1 MYRLISKLIVYRKA
15 AEDDILSR
23 MSELFKS
30 FDGEYNTEEL
40 ISDSFEIINRLL
52 DLSTLNGFDRNLWRC
67 YLSYLIAMTETPFT
81 LVAEKTGSVEGTVN
95 EFVLNDLRIFKGL
108 FDYDFSEIEEA
119 LNITCFSTV
128 SDYHSVAKND
138 RVVNL
143 NVSEKVKTLSLEITE
158 ADDESELYE
167 IVMKFYKNYGVG
179 ELGMNKAFRVQE
191 SETDILE
198 PVAADSDVKLAD
210 IIGYE
215 KQKVQLTTNT
225 EAFINGCGA
234 NNVLLYGD
242 AGTGKSTSIKAL
254 INEYYDDGLR
264 MIEIYKHQFRY
275 LPAIL
280 AKIKNRNYRFI
291 IYMDDLSFE
300 EFEIEYKYLKAVI
313 EGGLEVKPE
322 NVLIYATSNR
332 RHLIRETWSDRSDM
346 TKDDIHRSD
355 TMQEKL
361 SLSSRFGLTI
371 GYFNPSREEF
381 YEIVKA
387 LASDNQE
394 IQLSEQELLAEAD
407 RWEMRHGGKS
417 GRTARQFI
425 DYLSGAKKL

>member
-30 FDGEYNTEEL
+30 FDGEYNAEEL

-198 PVAADSDVKLAD
+198 PAAASSDVRLAD

-215 KQKVQLTTNT
+215 KQKMQLTANT

-280 AKIKNRNYRFI
+280 AKIKSRNYRFI

>member
-23 MSELFKS
+23 MSELFKN
-30 FDGEYNTEEL
+30 FDGEYNTDEL

-95 EFVLNDLRIFKGL
+95 EFVLNDLRIFKSL

-128 SDYHSVAKND
+128 SDYRSVAKND

-198 PVAADSDVKLAD
+198 PVAADSDVRLED

-215 KQKVQLTTNT
+215 KQKMQLTANT
-225 EAFINGCGA
+225 EAFINSCGA

>member
-30 FDGEYNTEEL
+30 FGGEYNTEEL

-95 EFVLNDLRIFKGL
+95 EFVLNDLRIFKSL

-128 SDYHSVAKND
+128 SDYRSVAKND

-198 PVAADSDVKLAD
+198 PVAADSDVRLAD

-215 KQKVQLTTNT
+215 KQKVQLTANT

>member
-30 FDGEYNTEEL
+30 FDGEYNAEEL

-179 ELGMNKAFRVQE
+179 ELGINKAFRVQE

-198 PVAADSDVKLAD
+198 PVAASSDVRLAD

-215 KQKVQLTTNT
+215 KQKMQLTANT

>member
-30 FDGEYNTEEL
+30 FDGEYNAEEL

-95 EFVLNDLRIFKGL
+95 EFVLNDLRIFKSL

-128 SDYHSVAKND
+128 SDYRSVAKND
-138 RVVNL
+138 RVVNF

-198 PVAADSDVKLAD
+198 PVAADSDVRLED

-215 KQKVQLTTNT
+215 KQKMQLTANT

>member
-30 FDGEYNTEEL
+30 FGGEYNTEEL

-95 EFVLNDLRIFKGL
+95 EFVLNDLRIFKSL

-128 SDYHSVAKND
+128 SDYRSVAKND

-198 PVAADSDVKLAD
+198 PVAADSDVRLED

-215 KQKVQLTTNT
+215 KQKMQLTANT

>member
-198 PVAADSDVKLAD
+198 PAAASSDVRLAD

-215 KQKVQLTTNT
+215 KQKMQLTANT

-280 AKIKNRNYRFI
+280 AKIKSRNYRFI

>member
-179 ELGMNKAFRVQE
+179 ELGINKAFRVQE

-198 PVAADSDVKLAD
+198 PVAASSDVRLAD

-215 KQKVQLTTNT
+215 KQKMQLTANT

>member
-30 FDGEYNTEEL
+30 FDGEYNAEEL
-40 ISDSFEIINRLL
+40 ISDSFEIVNRLL

-179 ELGMNKAFRVQE
+179 ELGINKAFRVHE

-198 PVAADSDVKLAD
+198 PVAASSDVRLAD

-215 KQKVQLTTNT
+215 KQKMQLTANT

>member
-95 EFVLNDLRIFKGL
+95 EFVLNDLRIFKSL

-128 SDYHSVAKND
+128 SDYRSVAKND

-198 PVAADSDVKLAD
+198 PVAADSDVRLED

-215 KQKVQLTTNT
+215 KQKMQLTANT